1 MTNLTTSATDL
12 DHQRKI
18 ERTAVNAAL
27 SWSGWGSPVGLS
39 VLIVAVGFLLCC
51 LHWATL
57 IG

>member
-1 MTNLTTSATDL
+1 MMTTEE
-12 DHQRKI
+12 HQRKI

-39 VLIVAVGFLLCC
+39 ILIVAVGWLLIC
-51 LHWATL
+51 LHWAAL